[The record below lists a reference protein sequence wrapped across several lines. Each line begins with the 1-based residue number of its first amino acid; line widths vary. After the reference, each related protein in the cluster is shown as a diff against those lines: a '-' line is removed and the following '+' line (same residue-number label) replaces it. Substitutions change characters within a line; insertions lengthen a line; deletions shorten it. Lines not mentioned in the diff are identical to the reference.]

1 MDCQFATATDKKWFD
16 DLDPNRRTRTHF
28 ACQCSIVECR
38 NPERVPPAVPPLDSA
53 GIHSRIR
60 FNRDGT
66 KKEDFILVR
75 SYFCNQNNC
84 KSFKGKE
91 GAK

>member
-1 MDCQFATATDKKWFD
+1 MSCQFASPTDKKWFD

-38 NPERVPPAVPPLDSA
+38 NPDRVPPSVPPLDAA

-60 FNRDGT
+60 FDENGR
-66 KKEDFILVR
+66 KKEDFIIVR
-75 SYFCNQNNC
+75 SKYCNKESCQN
-84 KSFKGKE
+84 FKE